1 LHRVSERN
9 KQQTLNAGGQQHNKT
24 ATNTMYFNNS
34 PYTVETLKKEFRT
47 LANQLHPDHGGNEEE
62 FKAMMA
68 EYSRLLASLDGGDKY
83 TNSDTT
89 ADYMRRKWAEYQAK
103 QASERE
109 EAERERRAEE
119 AARRAEAAQEAE
131 RVRQAQEVAAAAVR
145 AWADRLERIPESV
158 GRKKRA
164 YEFEDKKAMA
174 AYVATTKRNIKKV
187 IDFYFPGLAVT
198 VNISGRIWKE
208 EFCISWQDGPSID
221 TMKATAKELQFF
233 IPSDYHSDPYADYGE
248 YRARKGSAPWR
259 EAFGQA
265 LGDTTDIE
273 FTRGLSEEGKQE
285 AEEAAAAIFANWNK
299 DTDHGR
305 GTFAAT
311 LTEWVRFAE
320 MLGAK
325 QNEYGGYDLYS
336 YGMSWGNYAN
346 NDRREDGH
354 DVGDIYFSSARR
366 LLREK
371 FNVTRQPKEKSPE
384 FVPTY
389 GKTYKA
395 IKKALGGNVFF
406 VDNPE
411 KHSSREEIE
420 LNIFEAAERL
430 AKGEAVKIGHKSEYD
445 GEPCIYGTDN
455 GGGKVQEKRAAKFEA
470 VGITL
475 EAKGWGSIYA
485 TIKAVAINPDT
496 LASLRAEA
504 ADIDR
509 QRAAWEAAQNGT
521 TNPTEQKTDTTD
533 TDAAPADG
541 LTLEDI
547 PGGVAVTGDSRT
559 TFRNRKAIKAHGA
572 RWNNNTGRWE
582 ATDPEAV
589 ESLRAWFGQTATAA
603 EDTTTD
609 TQEEQPAQ
617 PEQPTPEPEPEP
629 TTDTPTD
636 EKTAEE
642 PTPEPPTAKNT
653 TEDAPDLVALAAKL
667 QEAKKAVVFCLNN
680 PTGSV
685 NFHGLEYWAG
695 EVERLR
701 KEILKAA

>member
-1 LHRVSERN
+1 
-9 KQQTLNAGGQQHNKT
+9 
-24 ATNTMYFNNS
+24 MYFNNS

-198 VNISGRIWKE
+198 VSISGRIWKE

-521 TNPTEQKTDTTD
+521 TDPTEQKTDTTD

>member
-1 LHRVSERN
+1 
-9 KQQTLNAGGQQHNKT
+9 
-24 ATNTMYFNNS
+24 MYFNNS

-68 EYSRLLASLDGGDKY
+68 EYSRLIASLDGGNKY
-83 TNSDTT
+83 TNSDTA
-89 ADYMRRKWAEYQAK
+89 ADYMRRKWAEHQAK
-103 QASERE
+103 QAAERE

-131 RVRQAQEVAAAAVR
+131 RVRHAQEIAAADVR

-164 YEFEDKKAMA
+164 YDFEDKKAMA

-187 IDFYFPGLAVT
+187 IGFYFPGLAVT

-233 IPSDYHSDPYADYGE
+233 VPSSYHSDPYGDYGE
-248 YRARKGSAPWR
+248 YRDRKGSAPWR
-259 EAFGQA
+259 EAYGQA
-265 LGDTTDIE
+265 LGDTTEVE
-273 FTRGLSEEGKQE
+273 FSRGLSEEGKQE

-311 LTEWVRFAE
+311 LTEWVKFAE

-325 QNEYGGYDLYS
+325 QNEYGGYDLYN

-354 DVGDIYFSSARR
+354 DVGDIYFSAARR
-366 LLREK
+366 LLCEK
-371 FNVTRQPKEKSPE
+371 FNVTRQPKEKAPE
-384 FVPTY
+384 FVPNY

-430 AKGEAVKIGHKSEYD
+430 AKGEAVKIGHRSEYD
-445 GEPCIYGTDN
+445 GEPCIYGTNN
-455 GGGKVQEKRAAKFEA
+455 GGGKVQEKRAAKFAA

-475 EAKGWGSIYA
+475 EANGWGSIYA
-485 TIKAVAINPDT
+485 DIKAIAIDPDT
-496 LASLRAEA
+496 LAALRAEA

-521 TNPTEQKTDTTD
+521 ANPTEQKTDNTD
-533 TDAAPADG
+533 TNAAPAEG

-572 RWNNNTGRWE
+572 
-582 ATDPEAV
+582 
-589 ESLRAWFGQTATAA
+589 
-603 EDTTTD
+603 
-609 TQEEQPAQ
+609 
-617 PEQPTPEPEPEP
+617 
-629 TTDTPTD
+629 
-636 EKTAEE
+636 
-642 PTPEPPTAKNT
+642 
-653 TEDAPDLVALAAKL
+653 
-667 QEAKKAVVFCLNN
+667 
-680 PTGSV
+680 
-685 NFHGLEYWAG
+685 
-695 EVERLR
+695 
-701 KEILKAA
+701 

>member
-1 LHRVSERN
+1 
-9 KQQTLNAGGQQHNKT
+9 
-24 ATNTMYFNNS
+24 MYFNNS

-68 EYSRLLASLDGGDKY
+68 EYSRLLSSLDGGNKY
-83 TNSDTT
+83 TNSDTA

-103 QASERE
+103 QAAERE

-131 RVRQAQEVAAAAVR
+131 RVRQAQEIAAAAVR

-164 YEFEDKKAMA
+164 YDFEDKKAMA
-174 AYVATTKRNIKKV
+174 AYVATTKRNVKKV

-233 IPSDYHSDPYADYGE
+233 VPSGYHSDPYADYGE
-248 YRARKGSAPWR
+248 YRECKDTAPWR
-259 EAFGQA
+259 EAYGQA
-265 LGDTTDIE
+265 LGDTTEVE

-311 LTEWVRFAE
+311 LTEWVKFAE

-325 QNEYGGYDLYS
+325 QNEYGGHDLYS
-336 YGMSWGNYAN
+336 CGMSWGNYAN

-354 DVGDIYFSSARR
+354 DVGDIYFSSVRR

-371 FNVTRQPKEKSPE
+371 FNVTRQPKEKAPE
-384 FVPTY
+384 FVPNY

-455 GGGKVQEKRAAKFEA
+455 GGGKVQEKRAAKFKA

-475 EAKGWGSIYA
+475 DATGWGSIYA
-485 TIKAVAINPDT
+485 TIKAVAIDPDT
-496 LASLRAEA
+496 LAALRAEA

-521 TNPTEQKTDTTD
+521 ANPTEQKTDTTD
-533 TDAAPADG
+533 TNAAPAEG

-603 EDTTTD
+603 EEPTDTTTENTTAD
-609 TQEEQPAQ
+609 TPEEQPTQPEQPTQEEQPQ
-617 PEQPTPEPEPEP
+617 PEPEP
-629 TTDTPTD
+629 TTDTTTD
-636 EKTAEE
+636 TTTEQKPE
-642 PTPEPPTAKNT
+642 PEPAQEPEPPTAKNT

>member
-1 LHRVSERN
+1 
-9 KQQTLNAGGQQHNKT
+9 
-24 ATNTMYFNNS
+24 MYFNNS

-68 EYSRLLASLDGGDKY
+68 EYSRLLASLDGGNKY

-89 ADYMRRKWAEYQAK
+89 ADYMRRKWAEHQAK
-103 QASERE
+103 QAAERE

-131 RVRQAQEVAAAAVR
+131 RVRQAQEIAAAAVR

-164 YEFEDKKAMA
+164 YDFEDKKAMA

-233 IPSDYHSDPYADYGE
+233 VPSGYHSDPYADYGE
-248 YRARKGSAPWR
+248 YRECKDTAPWR
-259 EAFGQA
+259 EAYGQA
-265 LGDTTDIE
+265 LGDTTKVE

-311 LTEWVRFAE
+311 LTEWVKFAE

-325 QNEYGGYDLYS
+325 QNEYGGHDLYNC
-336 YGMSWGNYAN
+336 GMSRGNYAN

-354 DVGDIYFSSARR
+354 DVGDIYFSSVRR

-371 FNVTRQPKEKSPE
+371 FNVTRQPKEKAPE
-384 FVPTY
+384 FVPNY

-395 IKKALGGNVFF
+395 IKKALGGNIFF

-455 GGGKVQEKRAAKFEA
+455 GGGKVQEKRAAKFKA

-475 EAKGWGSIYA
+475 DATGWGSIYA
-485 TIKAVAINPDT
+485 TIKAVAIDPDT
-496 LASLRAEA
+496 LAALRAEA

-521 TNPTEQKTDTTD
+521 ANPTEQKTDTTD
-533 TDAAPADG
+533 TNAAPAEG

-547 PGGVAVTGDSRT
+547 PGGVAVTGDSRI

-603 EDTTTD
+603 EEPTDTTTD
-609 TQEEQPAQ
+609 TPKEQPAQ
-617 PEQPTPEPEPEP
+617 PEQPAQEEQPEPE
-629 TTDTPTD
+629 
-636 EKTAEE
+636 
-642 PTPEPPTAKNT
+642 PEPPTAKNT

-685 NFHGLEYWAG
+685 NFHGLEYWAR

>member
-1 LHRVSERN
+1 
-9 KQQTLNAGGQQHNKT
+9 
-24 ATNTMYFNNS
+24 MYFNSS

-62 FKAMMA
+62 FKTMMA
-68 EYSRLLASLDGGDKY
+68 EYSRLLASLDGGNKY
-83 TNSDTT
+83 TNSDTA
-89 ADYMRRKWAEYQAK
+89 ADYMRRKWAEHQAK
-103 QASERE
+103 QAAERE

-131 RVRQAQEVAAAAVR
+131 RVRQAQEIAAAAVR

-158 GRKKRA
+158 GCKKRA
-164 YEFEDKKAMA
+164 YNFEDKKAMA
-174 AYVATTKRNIKKV
+174 AYVATTKRNVKKI
-187 IDFYFPGLAVT
+187 IDFYFPGLSVT

-233 IPSDYHSDPYADYGE
+233 VPSGYHSDPYTDYGE
-248 YRARKGSAPWR
+248 YREIKGTAPWR
-259 EAFGQA
+259 EAYGQA
-265 LGDTTDIE
+265 LGDTTEVE

-311 LTEWVRFAE
+311 LTEWMKFAE

-325 QNEYGGYDLYS
+325 KNEYGGYDLYN

-354 DVGDIYFSSARR
+354 DVGDFYFSSVRR

-371 FNVTRQPKEKSPE
+371 YNVTRQPKEKAPE
-384 FVPTY
+384 FVPNY

-430 AKGEAVKIGHKSEYD
+430 AKGEAVKIGHKSEFD

-455 GGGKVQEKRAAKFEA
+455 GGGKVQEKRAAKFKA

-475 EAKGWGSIYA
+475 NATGWGSIYA
-485 TIKAVAINPDT
+485 TIKAVAIDPDT
-496 LASLRAEA
+496 LAALRAEA

-521 TNPTEQKTDTTD
+521 ANSTKQKTDTPD

-572 RWNNNTGRWE
+572 RWNSNTGRWE

-603 EDTTTD
+603 EEPTDTTTEDTTTD
-609 TQEEQPAQ
+609 TPEEQPAQ
-617 PEQPTPEPEPEP
+617 PEQPTQEEQPKPE
-629 TTDTPTD
+629 
-636 EKTAEE
+636 
-642 PTPEPPTAKNT
+642 PEPPTAKNT

-667 QEAKKAVVFCLNN
+667 QEAKNAVIFCLNN

>member
-1 LHRVSERN
+1 
-9 KQQTLNAGGQQHNKT
+9 
-24 ATNTMYFNNS
+24 MYFNNS

-47 LANQLHPDHGGNEEE
+47 LANQLHPDHGGNEEA
-62 FKAMMA
+62 FKSMMA
-68 EYSRLLASLDGGDKY
+68 EYSRLLASLDGGNKY

-89 ADYMRRKWAEYQAK
+89 ADYMRRKWEEYQAK
-103 QASERE
+103 QSAERE

-131 RVRQAQEVAAAAVR
+131 RVRQAQEIAAAAVR

-164 YEFEDKKAMA
+164 YDFEDKKAMA
-174 AYVATTKRNIKKV
+174 AYVATTKRNVKKV

-233 IPSDYHSDPYADYGE
+233 VPSGYHSDPYADYGE
-248 YRARKGSAPWR
+248 YRERKGTSPWR
-259 EAFGQA
+259 EAYGQA
-265 LGDTTDIE
+265 LGDTTNVE

-311 LTEWVRFAE
+311 LTEWVKFAE

-325 QNEYGGYDLYS
+325 QNEYGGHDLYS
-336 YGMSWGNYAN
+336 CGMSWGNYAN
-346 NDRREDGH
+346 NARREDGH

-371 FNVTRQPKEKSPE
+371 FNVTRQPKEKAPE
-384 FVPTY
+384 FVPNY

-445 GEPCIYGTDN
+445 GDPCIYGTDN
-455 GGGKVQEKRAAKFEA
+455 GGGKVQEKRAAKFAA

-475 EAKGWGSIYA
+475 DATGRGSIYA
-485 TIKAVAINPDT
+485 TIKAIAIDPDT
-496 LASLRAEA
+496 LAALRAEA

-509 QRAAWEAAQNGT
+509 QRASWEAAQNGT
-521 TNPTEQKTDTTD
+521 ANPTEQKTDTTD
-533 TDAAPADG
+533 TNAAPAEG

-572 RWNNNTGRWE
+572 RWNNNTSRWE

-589 ESLRAWFGQTATAA
+589 ESLRAWFGQTATTTEDTT

-609 TQEEQPAQ
+609 TPEEQPTQPEQPAQEEQPQ
-617 PEQPTPEPEPEP
+617 PEPEP
-629 TTDTPTD
+629 TTDTTTEQKPD
-636 EKTAEE
+636 PE
-642 PTPEPPTAKNT
+642 PAQETEPPTAKNT
-653 TEDAPDLVALAAKL
+653 TEDTPDLVALAAKL
-667 QEAKKAVVFCLNN
+667 QEAKRAVVFCLNN

>member
-1 LHRVSERN
+1 
-9 KQQTLNAGGQQHNKT
+9 
-24 ATNTMYFNNS
+24 MYFNNS

-68 EYSRLLASLDGGDKY
+68 EYSRLLASLDGGNKY
-83 TNSDTT
+83 TNNDTT
-89 ADYMRRKWAEYQAK
+89 ADYMRRKWAEHQAK
-103 QASERE
+103 QAAERE

-119 AARRAEAAQEAE
+119 AARRAEAAHEAE
-131 RVRQAQEVAAAAVR
+131 RVRQAQEIAAAAVR

-233 IPSDYHSDPYADYGE
+233 VPSDYYSDPYADYGE

-259 EAFGQA
+259 EAYGQA
-265 LGDTTDIE
+265 LGDTTEVE
-273 FTRGLSEEGKQE
+273 FSRGLSEEGKQE

-311 LTEWVRFAE
+311 LTEWVKFAE

-325 QNEYGGYDLYS
+325 QNEYGGYDLYN

-354 DVGDIYFSSARR
+354 DVGDIYFSSVRR

-371 FNVTRQPKEKSPE
+371 FNVTRQPKEKAPE
-384 FVPTY
+384 FVPNY

-430 AKGEAVKIGHKSEYD
+430 AKGEAVKIGHRSEYD

-455 GGGKVQEKRAAKFEA
+455 GGGKVQEKRAAKFAA

-475 EAKGWGSIYA
+475 EANGGKFGSIYA
-485 TIKAVAINPDT
+485 TIKAVAIDPDT
-496 LASLRAEA
+496 LAALRAEA

-521 TNPTEQKTDTTD
+521 ANPTEQKNNTPDTN
-533 TDAAPADG
+533 AAPAEG

-572 RWNNNTGRWE
+572 RWNSNTGRWE

-603 EDTTTD
+603 EEPTDTTTENTTAD
-609 TQEEQPAQ
+609 TPEEQPAQ
-617 PEQPTPEPEPEP
+617 PEQPTQEEQPKPEPEP
-629 TTDTPTD
+629 TTDTTTEQKP
-636 EKTAEE
+636 E
-642 PTPEPPTAKNT
+642 PEPAQEPEPPTAKNT
-653 TEDAPDLVALAAKL
+653 TEDAPDLVTLAAKL

-701 KEILKAA
+701 KEIIKAA

>member
-1 LHRVSERN
+1 
-9 KQQTLNAGGQQHNKT
+9 
-24 ATNTMYFNNS
+24 MYFNNS

-62 FKAMMA
+62 FKDMMA
-68 EYSRLLASLDGGDKY
+68 EYSRLLASLDGGNKY

-103 QASERE
+103 EAAERE
-109 EAERERRAEE
+109 EADRERRAEE

-164 YEFEDKKAMA
+164 YDFEDKKAMA

-233 IPSDYHSDPYADYGE
+233 VPSGYHSDPYADYGE
-248 YRARKGSAPWR
+248 YRELKGSAPWR

-265 LGDTTDIE
+265 LGHTTDIK

-325 QNEYGGYDLYS
+325 QNEYGGHDLYS

-346 NDRREDGH
+346 NARREDGH

-371 FNVTRQPKEKSPE
+371 FNVTRQPKEKAPE

-496 LASLRAEA
+496 LAALRAEA

-521 TNPTEQKTDTTD
+521 ANPTEQKTDTTD
-533 TDAAPADG
+533 TDVAPADG

-547 PGGVAVTGDSRT
+547 PGGVAVTGDSHT

-603 EDTTTD
+603 EDTTAD

-667 QEAKKAVVFCLNN
+667 QEAKNAVVFCLNN

>member
-1 LHRVSERN
+1 
-9 KQQTLNAGGQQHNKT
+9 
-24 ATNTMYFNNS
+24 MYFNNS

-68 EYSRLLASLDGGDKY
+68 EYSRLLASLDGGNKY

-103 QASERE
+103 EAAERE
-109 EAERERRAEE
+109 EADRERRAEE

-164 YEFEDKKAMA
+164 YDFEDKKAMA

-233 IPSDYHSDPYADYGE
+233 VPSGYHSDPYADYGE
-248 YRARKGSAPWR
+248 YRERKGSAPWR

-311 LTEWVRFAE
+311 LTEWVKFAE

-325 QNEYGGYDLYS
+325 QNEYGGHDLYS
-336 YGMSWGNYAN
+336 CGMSWGNYAN

-371 FNVTRQPKEKSPE
+371 FNVTRQPKEKAPE
-384 FVPTY
+384 FVPKY

-496 LASLRAEA
+496 LAALRSEA
-504 ADIDR
+504 SDIDR
-509 QRAAWEAAQNGT
+509 QRAVWEAAQNGT

-603 EDTTTD
+603 EDTTAD

>member
-1 LHRVSERN
+1 
-9 KQQTLNAGGQQHNKT
+9 
-24 ATNTMYFNNS
+24 MYFNNS

-68 EYSRLLASLDGGDKY
+68 EYSRLLASLDGGNKY
-83 TNSDTT
+83 TNNDTT
-89 ADYMRRKWAEYQAK
+89 AEYMRRKWAEYQAK
-103 QASERE
+103 QAAERE

-131 RVRQAQEVAAAAVR
+131 RVRQAQEIAAAAVR

-164 YEFEDKKAMA
+164 YDFEDKKAMA
-174 AYVATTKRNIKKV
+174 AYVATTKRNVKKV

-233 IPSDYHSDPYADYGE
+233 VPSGYHSDPYADYGE
-248 YRARKGSAPWR
+248 YRECKGTAPWR
-259 EAFGQA
+259 EAYGQA
-265 LGDTTDIE
+265 LGDTTNVE

-311 LTEWVRFAE
+311 LTEWVKFAE

-325 QNEYGGYDLYS
+325 QNEYGGHDLYS
-336 YGMSWGNYAN
+336 CGMSWGNYAN
-346 NDRREDGH
+346 NDRREEGH
-354 DVGDIYFSSARR
+354 DVGDIYFSSVRR

-371 FNVTRQPKEKSPE
+371 FNVTRQPKEKAPE
-384 FVPTY
+384 FVPNY

-411 KHSSREEIE
+411 KHSSREEVE

-455 GGGKVQEKRAAKFEA
+455 GGGKVQEKRAAKFKA

-475 EAKGWGSIYA
+475 EANGWGSIYA
-485 TIKAVAINPDT
+485 TIKAVDIDPDT
-496 LASLRAEA
+496 LAALRAEA

-509 QRAAWEAAQNGT
+509 QRATWEAAQNGT
-521 TNPTEQKTDTTD
+521 ANPTEQKTDTTD
-533 TDAAPADG
+533 TNAAPADG

-572 RWNNNTGRWE
+572 LWNNNTGRWE

-589 ESLRAWFGQTATAA
+589 ESLRAWFDQTATAA
-603 EDTTTD
+603 EEPTDTTTEDTTTD
-609 TQEEQPAQ
+609 TPEEQPAQ
-617 PEQPTPEPEPEP
+617 PEQPTQEEQPQPEPEP
-629 TTDTPTD
+629 TTDTSTEQKP
-636 EKTAEE
+636 E
-642 PTPEPPTAKNT
+642 PEPAQEPEPPTAKNT

>member
-1 LHRVSERN
+1 
-9 KQQTLNAGGQQHNKT
+9 
-24 ATNTMYFNNS
+24 MYFNNS

-68 EYSRLLASLDGGDKY
+68 EYSRLLASLDGGNKY

-103 QASERE
+103 QAAERE

-131 RVRQAQEVAAAAVR
+131 RVRQAQEIAAAAVR

-164 YEFEDKKAMA
+164 YDFEDKKAMA

-233 IPSDYHSDPYADYGE
+233 VPSGYHSDPYADYGE
-248 YRARKGSAPWR
+248 YRERKGSAPWR

-311 LTEWVRFAE
+311 LTEWVKFAE

-325 QNEYGGYDLYS
+325 QNEYGGHDLYS
-336 YGMSWGNYAN
+336 CGMSWGNYAN

-366 LLREK
+366 LLCEK
-371 FNVTRQPKEKSPE
+371 FNVTRQPKEKAPE
-384 FVPTY
+384 FVPNY

-455 GGGKVQEKRAAKFEA
+455 GGGKVQEKRAAKFKA

-475 EAKGWGSIYA
+475 DATGWGSIYA
-485 TIKAVAINPDT
+485 TIKAVAIDPDT
-496 LASLRAEA
+496 LAALRAEA

-521 TNPTEQKTDTTD
+521 ANPTEQKTDNTD

-572 RWNNNTGRWE
+572 RWNSNTGRWE

-589 ESLRAWFGQTATAA
+589 ESIRAWFGQTATAA

-617 PEQPTPEPEPEP
+617 PEQPTPEPEPEPEP

-701 KEILKAA
+701 KEIIKAA

>member
-1 LHRVSERN
+1 
-9 KQQTLNAGGQQHNKT
+9 
-24 ATNTMYFNNS
+24 MYFNNS